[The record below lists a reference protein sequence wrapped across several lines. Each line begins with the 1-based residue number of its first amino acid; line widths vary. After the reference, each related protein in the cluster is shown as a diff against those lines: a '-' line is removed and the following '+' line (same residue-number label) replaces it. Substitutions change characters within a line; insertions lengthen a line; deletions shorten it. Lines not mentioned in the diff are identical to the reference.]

1 MGKDAGKKRQENKY
15 TLIGGGT
22 RVFPPNGLYYLC
34 EAWHLLWV
42 MEERGRLRDCR
53 KKLPEWQSKY
63 SPSILISRL
72 CPNSKAKIEYKKW
85 NKWTI
90 LVWRLN
96 VNKTPGNRKSTFI
109 IILTLA
115 CEWGKINYEYLK
127 TLSLY
132 VKPFIWFHIPYK
144 LNFCQKK
151 KVNCHFLRNQT
162 SLRR

>member
-1 MGKDAGKKRQENKY
+1 MGKDSGKKRQESRY

-22 RVFPPNGLYYLC
+22 RVLPPNGLYYLY

-42 MEERGRLRDCR
+42 MEERGRLRVCR

-63 SPSILISRL
+63 SPNILITCL
-72 CPNSKAKIEYKKW
+72 CHNSKAKIESKKR

-96 VNKTPGNRKSTFI
+96 VNKTPGNRKSTFK

-115 CEWGKINYEYLK
+115 CEWGKINDEYLK
-127 TLSLY
+127 TVSLNMN
-132 VKPFIWFHIPYK
+132 PFIWFHVPCK
-144 LNFCQKK
+144 LNFCQKRE
-151 KVNCHFLRNQT
+151 VNCRFLRKFK
-162 SLRR
+162 LV